1 MWLDI
6 MSQYNTLQV
15 NIKLANLLGLK
26 TAVYWA
32 ELMNVYSRVIS
43 KKLDELHENDGF
55 FELDRSYIAKRT
67 TLSIDEQLE
76 IDAGLAKLDVVYTNQ
91 IDPNLIRLDIEKL
104 CAILVDDDPD
114 MIKAL
119 QKKAKLKQADES
131 AAKRGAVKVQLFSSI
146 LETDVDLLE
155 AYKDWISMVVDSKKI
170 INRKTVEVF
179 QINLN
184 SYTDSKQVKLK
195 LLELAAIHA
204 YNDFAWVRQLYEKD
218 YKGNGTFIG
227 VSQKKGIGIDPN
239 SGF

>member
-67 TLSIDEQLE
+67 TLSVDEQLE

-131 AAKRGAVKVQLFSSI
+131 AAKRGALKVQLFNSI
-146 LETDVDLLE
+146 RETDAAVLE
-155 AYKDWISMVVDSKKI
+155 AYKDWISMMIDSKKV
-170 INRKTVEVF
+170 INRKAVEVF

-184 SYTDSKQVKLK
+184 SYTDSREVKLK
-195 LLELAAIHA
+195 ILELAAIHA
-204 YNDFAWVRQLYEKD
+204 YVDFAWAKDLYEKN

-227 VSQKKGIGIDPN
+227 VNQKKNVGIDPN